1 LIDTL
6 ATMPQLDRPE
16 LTDPSRRIPRAIAAL
31 TVTALLHLMAYYWL
45 KDGIDRPSRTI
56 VQPPVLMAE
65 LKPPA
70 ELQAPPPPVPAPPP
84 PRQASAR
91 PVKPAPAPVRRK
103 APPAAPPASPAA
115 PSTAPADSIVLAPE
129 GGTDAV
135 PQAEPSP
142 ETPSSA
148 TSASGELQAGA
159 NALAKNQAGTD
170 AKPSS
175 AQESDAKPR
184 HVFSAPSPANL
195 QYEVRAFRD
204 GSNWF
209 GKGNFRWETAA
220 GRYAIHGE
228 ATVTLLFS
236 ITVLNVTSEGL
247 LGEQGLAPVTY
258 SEKPFRRS
266 LTQTHFQ
273 HEQAKISFSA
283 SQASYPYRG
292 GEQDRISTIWQLAGI
307 GRGDARQFVPGEQI
321 DLFVAG
327 TRDAEQ
333 WKIKIIGEEEVDT
346 DAGRRRAWHVT
357 RTPRRGSYDHA
368 LDIWLAPQD
377 DWHPV
382 KIRYSYA
389 NGDWLELSL
398 ARLTSLSLSAPSQLS
413 TPSSEPASQPRAG
426 TS

>member
-6 ATMPQLDRPE
+6 ATMPPLDRPD
-16 LTDPSRRIPRAIAAL
+16 LTDPSRRLPRAIAAL
-31 TVTALLHLMAYYWL
+31 TVTALLHLLAYFWL
-45 KDGIDRPSRTI
+45 KDGMDKPSRTI
-56 VQPPVLMAE
+56 AQPPVLMAE

-70 ELQAPPPPVPAPPP
+70 EPQAAPPAAPTP

-91 PVKPAPAPVRRK
+91 PAKPVPSPVRRK
-103 APPAAPPASPAA
+103 APPADPPATAANA
-115 PSTAPADSIVLAPE
+115 PSTAPADNIALAP
-129 GGTDAV
+129 DAGNDAS
-135 PQAEPSP
+135 PQPEPGS
-142 ETPSSA
+142 EAS
-148 TSASGELQAGA
+148 TSAATTPGDAQTGA
-159 NALAKNQAGTD
+159 NALAKNQVEAD
-170 AKPSS
+170 AKLSS
-175 AQESDAKPR
+175 AQESDGKPR

-204 GSNWF
+204 GANWF
-209 GKGNFRWETAA
+209 GKGNFRWETMA

-228 ATVTLLFS
+228 ATVKLLFS
-236 ITVLNVTSEGL
+236 ITVLNVASEGL
-247 LGEQGLAPVTY
+247 LGEQGLAPVMY

-321 DLFVAG
+321 DMFVAG

-346 DAGRRRAWHVT
+346 DAGKRRAWHVL

-368 LDIWLAPQD
+368 LDIWLAPQE

-398 ARLTSLSLSAPSQLS
+398 ARLTPLVPS
-413 TPSSEPASQPRAG
+413 TPASQPSSQLRAG

>member
-1 LIDTL
+1 
-6 ATMPQLDRPE
+6 MPPLDRPD
-16 LTDPSRRIPRAIAAL
+16 LIDPSRRLPRAIAAL
-31 TVTALLHLMAYYWL
+31 TVTALLHLLAYFWL
-45 KDGIDRPSRTI
+45 KDGMDKPSRTI
-56 VQPPVLMAE
+56 AQPPVLMAE
-65 LKPPA
+65 LKLPA
-70 ELQAPPPPVPAPPP
+70 EPQAAALPSPTP
-84 PRQASAR
+84 PRQASTR
-91 PVKPAPAPVRRK
+91 PAKPVPSPVRRK
-103 APPAAPPASPAA
+103 APPADPPAASSTAS
-115 PSTAPADSIVLAPE
+115 STAPADNIALAP
-129 GGTDAV
+129 DAGNDAS
-135 PQAEPSP
+135 PQPEPSA
-142 ETPSSA
+142 ETSTSA
-148 TSASGELQAGA
+148 TATPGDAQAGA
-159 NALAKNQAGTD
+159 NASAKNQAEAD
-170 AKPSS
+170 AKLSS
-175 AQESDAKPR
+175 VQESDGKPR

-204 GSNWF
+204 GANWF
-209 GKGNFRWETAA
+209 GKGNFRWETMA

-228 ATVTLLFS
+228 ANVTLLFS
-236 ITVLNVTSEGL
+236 ITVLNVISEGL
-247 LGEQGLAPVTY
+247 LGEQGLAPVMY

-321 DLFVAG
+321 DIFVAG
-327 TRDAEQ
+327 TRDAEP

-346 DAGRRRAWHVT
+346 DAGKRRAWHVL

-368 LDIWLAPQD
+368 LDIWLAPQE

-398 ARLTSLSLSAPSQLS
+398 TQRTPLPPLSSLLPSTPVSPPPSSQL
-413 TPSSEPASQPRAG
+413 RAG